1 MPLNNAALESQSFD
15 VPALDYGRRS
25 ISAGI
30 VHFGI
35 GNFFRSHLAAYTE
48 RCLSHCGQQ
57 HWGIVGVGLSGGA
70 RSEAKAALFRDQDGL
85 YSLTEMAPDGTRS
98 VRVIGAMIDSLLA
111 PADPEAVLR
120 RMADPAIRIV
130 SMTITEGGYLLD
142 EENRFDADHPDVQHD
157 LAHPEQPRTVFGFV
171 AEALRRRCDTGAGPF
186 TVLSCDNLRS
196 NGDAARA
203 AFTGFA
209 RLRDPALADWMEANV
224 SFPNAMVDRI
234 APTVSKELAADLN
247 AHSGIDDRSPV
258 LAEAFSQWV
267 VEDKFCAGR
276 PGWEREG
283 VQFSDAVHEWEAV
296 KQRML
301 NASHMMLVYPGL
313 LAGFRFV
320 HDAMT
325 DTKIAGLLDAFMSKD
340 VIPLLT
346 PPEGVDLGAY
356 RREVLARF
364 SNAAMMDG
372 LLRVGSDG
380 ASKIPVFMTTTI
392 RLMLEHGYDMSRP
405 AFLIAA
411 YLEAL
416 RGRDQKGEPIPFEEP
431 TLSEADRAAATGDD
445 LDAALRIAPF
455 AGWQK
460 ATTPAFKQA
469 IRDAQTRI
477 REKGALG
484 AIPE

>member
-1 MPLNNAALESQSFD
+1 MNNAALDSQIFD
-15 VPALDYGRRS
+15 VPALDYSRRS

-48 RCLSHCGQQ
+48 RCLSHAGQQ

-70 RSEAKAALFRDQDGL
+70 RSEAKAAVFREQDGL
-85 YSLTEMAPDGTRS
+85 YSLTEMAPDGTNV

-120 RMADPAIRIV
+120 RLADPAIRIV

-142 EENRFDADHPDVQHD
+142 QDNRFDADHPDVRHD
-157 LAHPEQPRTVFGFV
+157 LAHPERPRTVFGFV
-171 AEALRRRCDTGAGPF
+171 TEALRRRLDTGAGPF

-209 RLRDPALADWMEANV
+209 RLRDPALAEWIDGNV

-234 APTVSKELAADLN
+234 APTVSRELAAELN
-247 AHSGIDDRSPV
+247 ARSGLDDRSPV
-258 LAEAFSQWV
+258 LAESFSQWV
-267 VEDKFCAGR
+267 LEDAFCAGR
-276 PGWEREG
+276 PAWDRVG
-283 VQFSDAVHEWEAV
+283 VQFSPAVHEWEAV

-301 NASHMMLVYPGL
+301 NASHMMLTFPGM

-320 HDAMT
+320 HEAMT
-325 DTKIAGLLDAFMSKD
+325 EPKLVELLDSFMRKD

-346 PPEGVDLGAY
+346 PPEGVDLDAY

-380 ASKIPVFMTTTI
+380 ASKIPVFMTATI
-392 RLMLEHGYDMSRP
+392 RLMLEHGYDMRRP
-405 AFLIAA
+405 AFLIAS

-416 RGRDQKGEPIPFEEP
+416 RGRDQKGAPIPFEEP
-431 TLSEADRAAATGDD
+431 TLSDADRAAATGDD

-455 AGWQK
+455 AGWQR
-460 ATTPAFKQA
+460 ATTPAFTQA
-469 IRDAQTRI
+469 IRDAQTRL
-477 REKGALG
+477 RERGVLG